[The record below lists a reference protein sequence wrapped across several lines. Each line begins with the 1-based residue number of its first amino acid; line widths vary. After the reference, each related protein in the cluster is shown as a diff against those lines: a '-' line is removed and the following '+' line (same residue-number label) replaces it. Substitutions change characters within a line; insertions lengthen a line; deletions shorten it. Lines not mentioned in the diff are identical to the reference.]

1 MTSPLEPPDDD
12 VVFLEDDGRDEVA
25 KALEDAERAV
35 EAVEERHRKTSGE
48 HRVPRIGVESDSVRV
63 AELER
68 GVLQER
74 ERAVKAEEDAGRVRE
89 ALLRKTADFENLKRR
104 SEKEKTDFFKFAL
117 AETFRDLLGV
127 LDNFE
132 RALAHGAE
140 GMSGADMQ
148 AGIDMIAKQLADT
161 LRRYGL
167 VEIPAEGL
175 TFDPTVHEAIAR
187 EETTEAPP
195 GTILE
200 VFQKGYVLNDRLLRP
215 ARVKVAAAP
224 PEAKSGGNG
233 E

>member
-48 HRVPRIGVESDSVRV
+48 HRVPRVVGVTDSVRV

-89 ALLRKTADFENLKRR
+89 ALIRKTADFENLKRR

-148 AGIDMIAKQLADT
+148 AGIEMIAKQLSDT

-175 TFDPTVHEAIAR
+175 TFDPNVHEAIAR
-187 EETTEAPP
+187 EETSEAAP

>member
-48 HRVPRIGVESDSVRV
+48 HRVPRMGVDTDSVRV
-63 AELER
+63 TELER
-68 GVLQER
+68 AVLAER

-132 RALAHGAE
+132 RALAHGPE

-148 AGIDMIAKQLADT
+148 AGIEMIAKQLADT

-175 TFDPTVHEAIAR
+175 TFDPNVHEAIAR
-187 EETTEAPP
+187 EETTEASP

>member
-48 HRVPRIGVESDSVRV
+48 HRVPRMAVETDSVRV

-132 RALAHGAE
+132 RALAHGPE

-148 AGIDMIAKQLADT
+148 AGIEMIAKQLSDT

-167 VEIPAEGL
+167 VEILAEGL
-175 TFDPTVHEAIAR
+175 TFDPNVHEAIAR
-187 EETTEAPP
+187 EETTEAAP

>member
-175 TFDPTVHEAIAR
+175 TFDPNVHEAIAR